1 MTSPIDRPSDE
12 PKCARSSVSWRFSP
26 SPICLHS
33 TRGVRGRSRIQS
45 VRVGHD
51 APLGRTFSLLP
62 GNCTNV
68 WVPALSALVSM
79 GRHDDG
85 SANKGALGS
94 NGNCPP
100 AVAAIFL
107 ATSPIGPE

>member
-62 GNCTNV
+62 GTVRTCGFRRSV
-68 WVPALSALVSM
+68 RWSAWA
-79 GRHDDG
+79 GTTTEARTK
-85 SANKGALGS
+85 A
-94 NGNCPP
+94 PW
-100 AVAAIFL
+100 AVT
-107 ATSPIGPE
+107 ATARLLLRQYF